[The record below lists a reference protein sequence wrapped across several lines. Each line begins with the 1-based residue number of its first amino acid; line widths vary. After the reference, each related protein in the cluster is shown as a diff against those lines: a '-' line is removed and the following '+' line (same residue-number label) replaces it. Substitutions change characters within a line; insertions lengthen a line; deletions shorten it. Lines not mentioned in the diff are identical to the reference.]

1 LSQNEK
7 ATAFR
12 VSACH
17 PTWPRD
23 DQRGSAIPRSVQYSR
38 SVGIATPS
46 VTGTAARVTSNRLAT
61 LMSATLLRL
70 EEGQWSSTWAQFL
83 QRPDTLRRVNLKRR
97 VPFLRSSAW
106 RLAIGVRNITS
117 TGQIG
122 DGREAAAVDY
132 VLQKAKAGDVDD
144 VLATLDRFAYEK
156 SMLINVG
163 DEKGAL
169 LDVAVRRANPKLALE
184 LGTYCGYGAL
194 RIVRAAPAAKV
205 YSVELA
211 EANAVNARQIWAHAG
226 VADRVTCVVGI
237 IGDGGRT
244 LDALAA
250 EHGFAAAKLDFLFL
264 DHDQDAYLTDLPGA
278 PKYREYM
285 RRQQGTL
292 WNTIEHKTHLEY
304 QRLVTDLVLESEY
317 LGSKSSC

>member
-1 LSQNEK
+1 
-7 ATAFR
+7 
-12 VSACH
+12 
-17 PTWPRD
+17 
-23 DQRGSAIPRSVQYSR
+23 
-38 SVGIATPS
+38 
-46 VTGTAARVTSNRLAT
+46 
-61 LMSATLLRL
+61 M
-70 EEGQWSSTWAQFL
+70 
-83 QRPDTLRRVNLKRR
+83 
-97 VPFLRSSAW
+97 
-106 RLAIGVRNITS
+106 
-117 TGQIG
+117 
-122 DGREAAAVDY
+122 
-132 VLQKAKAGDVDD
+132 
-144 VLATLDRFAYEK
+144 
-156 SMLINVG
+156 
-163 DEKGAL
+163 
-169 LDVAVRRANPKLALE
+169 
-184 LGTYCGYGAL
+184 
-194 RIVRAAPAAKV
+194 RAAPAARV

-250 EHGFAAAKLDFLFL
+250 EHGFAAGELDFLFL
-264 DHDQDAYLTDLPGA
+264 DHDKDAYLTDLQSILDRAWLHPGSIVVADNVKVPGA